1 MLDRDIRNSDY
12 LSLFKLLLP
21 LKIGKPAPNS
31 AFETNNR

>member
-12 LSLFKLLLP
+12 LSLFKLLP